1 MKLAAALLER
11 ADLQRRNSEISGRLN
26 NNAKVQ
32 EGARPHED
40 PKVLIREL
48 DQNFIRLEELIS
60 RINHT
65 NDMSEID
72 GISLTTLL
80 AKRDCIKKKLGILRD
95 FLNNASAPVSRY
107 SLKEIMIYSTVEVAA
122 LQKTVDLLAK
132 ELREVDEKIQ
142 EANWIIDLI

>member
-72 GISLTTLL
+72 GVSLTTLL

-95 FLNNASAPVSRY
+95 FLNDASAPVSRY